1 MRIVALAGYA
11 LAVMA
16 VSTACATSTEP
27 EAPAPA
33 PTSAAPTTEHGSYA
47 QCLAEHGIEGATPL
61 GPPPGVEPAAWEQ
74 ATAACA
80 DHAPGPPA

>member
-1 MRIVALAGYA
+1 MRIVRLAGCA

-16 VSTACATSTEP
+16 VSTACTTSTEP
-27 EAPAPA
+27 QAPA

-61 GPPPGVEPAAWEQ
+61 GPPPGVDPAVWDE

-80 DHAPGPPA
+80 DHAPGPAS